1 MEKFKTPAK
10 YDSSSDSSDSE
21 EKPAKKKRLHQD
33 IKPTPTSISPSRVFD
48 TWKLPR
54 LIVGGKTSPLIGRKF
69 PRELG
74 RTVNIATLRC
84 WWRGL
89 RRPGGTWKITVLLST
104 TDLKPWLSSP
114 PRKCALRPQSSTSYR
129 LTKRKSTWERQLI

>member
-1 MEKFKTPAK
+1 MTPAQT
-10 YDSSSDSSDSE
+10 
-21 EKPAKKKRLHQD
+21 PPIVRRNLLKRKDFTRILNPPPPLSAHPVPL
-33 IKPTPTSISPSRVFD
+33 IP
-48 TWKLPR
+48 WKLPR

-74 RTVNIATLRC
+74 RKVNIAALRC

-89 RRPGGTWKITVLLST
+89 RRPGGTCQITVSLSA

-114 PRKCALRPQSSTSYR
+114 PRKCALRPQPSTYYM